1 MLIKLYSFMAPD
13 YFISLFQGSDAIQYN
28 RNYCVIYTRR
38 TSLFEHSF
46 VPSPIDLWNKLT
58 EHLRNISTISFFKQF
73 QRSHIR
79 FTSTYL
85 YSNHESDTNKC
96 ELCDEIKTDE
106 HYFFRCNR
114 FVKVILCACEHIC
127 SIVRYCFRSFKQL

>member
-1 MLIKLYSFMAPD
+1 MFIKLYSFMAPD

-28 RNYCVIYTRR
+28 INDCVIYTRR

-73 QRSHIR
+73 
-79 FTSTYL
+79 
-85 YSNHESDTNKC
+85 
-96 ELCDEIKTDE
+96 
-106 HYFFRCNR
+106 
-114 FVKVILCACEHIC
+114 
-127 SIVRYCFRSFKQL
+127 